1 MHFRKPINDQLG
13 SPFVVEVGGDRF
25 EFTDCFTFAEIGNPF
40 AGITEVVLK
49 TRTKRYLHV
58 TTVAADEGTHAYGI
72 LQGWY
77 VMHEVDKAMALKIRE
92 SWAVLREQPEDPL
105 GGPWAG

>member
-1 MHFRKPINDQLG
+1 MTYRKPINDDLG
-13 SPFVVEVGGDRF
+13 SPFVIEHEGDRF
-25 EFTDCFTFAEIGNPF
+25 AFTDCFVFAEIGNPL
-40 AGITEVVLK
+40 AAITEVVLK

-58 TTVAADEGTHAYGI
+58 TSVAGEEGTHAFGI
-72 LQGWY
+72 LKGWY
-77 VMHEVDKAMALKIRE
+77 VVQEVDEATALKIRE